1 MRELRNTK
9 IIAVDAPE
17 KEGINHAEQY
27 PQHKPAILYD
37 VSPFPSGHGNKRN
50 KCSWFIFRNY
60 TPSPPIRHP
69 CLSGGLFEH
78 RVQTWLRLIQNI
90 KNF

>member
-1 MRELRNTK
+1 MTKKLVSKFIYQYENGGFFMRELRNTK

-37 VSPFPSGHGNKRN
+37 VSPFSSGHGNKRN
-50 KCSWFIFRNY
+50 CQNALYDPAR
-60 TPSPPIRHP
+60 P
-69 CLSGGLFEH
+69 CKAFPE
-78 RVQTWLRLIQNI
+78 
-90 KNF
+90 K